1 MLDRTGR
8 ERGVQCAQ
16 QADPKPGRLEEEQR
30 KETFA
35 EGIWLAA
42 AQGRAFLQGDRS
54 HAVRGR
60 TTHRGNH
67 DPALLSTRELVG
79 RRTGFAADTGASR
92 EEQPILLPQGTDS
105 LPAWPA
111 RGFSTNGRHSVSG
124 SCGSSKADRMP

>member
-42 AQGRAFLQGDRS
+42 AQGRAFLQGARR
-54 HAVRGR
+54 RGHMQE
-60 TTHRGNH
+60 T
-67 DPALLSTRELVG
+67 DDLLSRLQGSERGKCPG
-79 RRTGFAADTGASR
+79 RRLEGAEAGLIMPR
-92 EEQPILLPQGTDS
+92 K
-105 LPAWPA
+105 
-111 RGFSTNGRHSVSG
+111 RNGLHEPG
-124 SCGSSKADRMP
+124 HH